1 MLRFLLEGMAQVKLK
16 KLFHACFLN
25 ELGLGILGS
34 IMEKLTLPVLI
45 KFKFHVFRRK
55 VLLLGARYKNGIE
68 TLPQTL
74 IF

>member
-1 MLRFLLEGMAQVKLK
+1 MFRFLLEGMAQVKLK
-16 KLFHACFLN
+16 KLFHVCFLN
-25 ELGLGILGS
+25 ELGLGS
-34 IMEKLTLPVLI
+34 VMKFTLPVLI